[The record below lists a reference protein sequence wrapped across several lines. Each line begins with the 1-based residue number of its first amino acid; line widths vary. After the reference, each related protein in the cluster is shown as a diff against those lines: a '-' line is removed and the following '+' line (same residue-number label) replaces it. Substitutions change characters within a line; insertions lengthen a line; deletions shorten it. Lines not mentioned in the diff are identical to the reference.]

1 MRANSSIISDIKE
14 FLPIKEMLEDSK
26 DEREISSVTEDY
38 MRPIVQE
45 TIPRRDCECY
55 NCDNTLE
62 GVVANREELRT
73 NKINVK
79 SQIKDSEEMQELVN
93 SYMDQLEKGKQARK
107 VAKRREKTKCASTPR
122 YIIQRTR

>member
-1 MRANSSIISDIKE
+1 MRLNQMASQKVNPPTTGPSMGNLKE
-14 FLPIKEMLEDSK
+14 FLPIKEMIEDSK

-55 NCDNTLE
+55 NCDNILE
-62 GVVANREELRT
+62 GVVAYREELRT

-93 SYMDQLEKGKQARK
+93 SYMDNWRK
-107 VAKRREKTKCASTPR
+107 VSRLER
-122 YIIQRTR
+122 